1 MDYRYIPF
9 YVQGNAISGLYYG
22 QWEMSEDRD
31 MDYVREMYPMT
42 FSRLQELVEKE
53 CNRQEFAGSMMYDE
67 YPDKLGI
74 SRIVQNIFNEIKK
87 DEENCVGD
95 ECTKY
100 PDDTW
105 LKDIITVL
113 LLNEMYR
120 RRRRRNGRLIKLN
133 IRLLKAGHH
142 KGWLCFFYYKG

>member
-1 MDYRYIPF
+1 MVSDIYRFTFREMQFQDYTMD
-9 YVQGNAISGLYYG
+9 SGKCRRIG
-22 QWEMSEDRD
+22 D

-120 RRRRRNGRLIKLN
+120 RRRRRNGRLM
-133 IRLLKAGHH
+133 
-142 KGWLCFFYYKG
+142 

>member
-1 MDYRYIPF
+1 
-9 YVQGNAISGLYYG
+9 
-22 QWEMSEDRD
+22 MSEDRD

-120 RRRRRNGRLIKLN
+120 RRRRRNGRLM
-133 IRLLKAGHH
+133 
-142 KGWLCFFYYKG
+142 

>member
-1 MDYRYIPF
+1 M
-9 YVQGNAISGLYYG
+9 
-22 QWEMSEDRD
+22 
-31 MDYVREMYPMT
+31 
-42 FSRLQELVEKE
+42 EKE

-120 RRRRRNGRLIKLN
+120 RRRRRNGRLM
-133 IRLLKAGHH
+133 
-142 KGWLCFFYYKG
+142 

>member
-9 YVQGNAISGLYYG
+9 YVQGNAISGIYYG
-22 QWEMSEDRD
+22 QWGVSDDRD
-31 MDYVREMYPMT
+31 MDYVKEMYPMT
-42 FSRLQELVEKE
+42 FSRLQELVENE

-74 SRIVQNIFNEIKK
+74 LRIVGNIFNEIKK
-87 DEENCVGD
+87 DELECVGD

-100 PDDTW
+100 PDDRW

-120 RRRRRNGRLIKLN
+120 RRQHLRR
-133 IRLLKAGHH
+133 
-142 KGWLCFFYYKG
+142 

>member
-1 MDYRYIPF
+1 M
-9 YVQGNAISGLYYG
+9 L
-22 QWEMSEDRD
+22 
-31 MDYVREMYPMT
+31 
-42 FSRLQELVEKE
+42 KE
-53 CNRQEFAGSMMYDE
+53 N
-67 YPDKLGI
+67 KIL
-74 SRIVQNIFNEIKK
+74 EIKK

-120 RRRRRNGRLIKLN
+120 RRRRRNGRLM
-133 IRLLKAGHH
+133 
-142 KGWLCFFYYKG
+142 

>member
-1 MDYRYIPF
+1 MINYQVIVYGYRYIPF

-67 YPDKLGI
+67 YPDKTGNFKNRPKHI
-74 SRIVQNIFNEIKK
+74 Q
-87 DEENCVGD
+87 
-95 ECTKY
+95 
-100 PDDTW
+100 
-105 LKDIITVL
+105 
-113 LLNEMYR
+113 
-120 RRRRRNGRLIKLN
+120 
-133 IRLLKAGHH
+133 
-142 KGWLCFFYYKG
+142 

>member
-67 YPDKLGI
+67 YQDKLGI

-120 RRRRRNGRLIKLN
+120 RRRRRNGRLM
-133 IRLLKAGHH
+133 
-142 KGWLCFFYYKG
+142 

>member
-1 MDYRYIPF
+1 MNIRI
-9 YVQGNAISGLYYG
+9 
-22 QWEMSEDRD
+22 
-31 MDYVREMYPMT
+31 
-42 FSRLQELVEKE
+42 
-53 CNRQEFAGSMMYDE
+53 
-67 YPDKLGI
+67 KLGI

-120 RRRRRNGRLIKLN
+120 RRRRRNGRLM
-133 IRLLKAGHH
+133 
-142 KGWLCFFYYKG
+142 

>member
-53 CNRQEFAGSMMYDE
+53 
-67 YPDKLGI
+67 
-74 SRIVQNIFNEIKK
+74 
-87 DEENCVGD
+87 
-95 ECTKY
+95 
-100 PDDTW
+100 
-105 LKDIITVL
+105 
-113 LLNEMYR
+113 
-120 RRRRRNGRLIKLN
+120 
-133 IRLLKAGHH
+133 
-142 KGWLCFFYYKG
+142 

>member
-9 YVQGNAISGLYYG
+9 YVQGYAISGLYYG

-74 SRIVQNIFNEIKK
+74 SRIVQNIINEIKK
-87 DEENCVGD
+87 DEENCFGD

-120 RRRRRNGRLIKLN
+120 RRRRRNGRLM
-133 IRLLKAGHH
+133 
-142 KGWLCFFYYKG
+142 

>member
-67 YPDKLGI
+67 HPDKLGI
-74 SRIVQNIFNEIKK
+74 SRIVQNIFSEIKK

-95 ECTKY
+95 ECKIVKSRASQR
-100 PDDTW
+100 
-105 LKDIITVL
+105 LALLFLLQGIIWKISYD
-113 LLNEMYR
+113 LNHYLSKKHYSF
-120 RRRRRNGRLIKLN
+120 G
-133 IRLLKAGHH
+133 
-142 KGWLCFFYYKG
+142 

>member
-22 QWEMSEDRD
+22 QWGMSEDRD

-95 ECTKY
+95 ECIKY

-120 RRRRRNGRLIKLN
+120 RRRRRNGRLM
-133 IRLLKAGHH
+133 
-142 KGWLCFFYYKG
+142 

>member
-1 MDYRYIPF
+1 MINYQVIVYGLQIYTVLR
-9 YVQGNAISGLYYG
+9 SGKCNFRIILWTVG
-22 QWEMSEDRD
+22 MSEDRD

-120 RRRRRNGRLIKLN
+120 RRRRRNGRLM
-133 IRLLKAGHH
+133 
-142 KGWLCFFYYKG
+142 

>member
-74 SRIVQNIFNEIKK
+74 SRIVQNIFSEIKK
-87 DEENCVGD
+87 DEENCARD

-120 RRRRRNGRLIKLN
+120 RRRRRNGRLM
-133 IRLLKAGHH
+133 
-142 KGWLCFFYYKG
+142 

>member
-67 YPDKLGI
+67 
-74 SRIVQNIFNEIKK
+74 
-87 DEENCVGD
+87 
-95 ECTKY
+95 CTKY

-120 RRRRRNGRLIKLN
+120 RRRRRNGRLM
-133 IRLLKAGHH
+133 
-142 KGWLCFFYYKG
+142 